1 MRKTAGKILAVVLSL
16 LMVSAL
22 LPAAAAEPAQ
32 NGAEPERI
40 ARHETEKAAPQEGER
55 TVDNTA
61 LKVGENQFT
70 VAEGETVYRP
80 FKPSKDAIYRI
91 YSTGNSD
98 TYGYLTDGD
107 LDEIT
112 SNDDANGSTNFCIQ
126 RKLDAGETY
135 YIGVRYYFSDYSG
148 TISVTIEQY
157 DAESCGDSLKWSYNS
172 GTGKLTITGS
182 GDMWDFAYE
191 GTPWEEYRYDITAIA
206 LPSGLTSIGDYAF
219 AYCYELTS
227 VSIPDSVTRIGY
239 SAFCSCSELA
249 TVTFPK
255 NLQSIESEAFV
266 SCEALKTA
274 ELPDGLSWIGSY
286 AFAYSGL
293 TSASIPAS
301 VTDIYNCAFACCANL
316 LPEHFTVDPAN
327 AYYKAQN
334 GALLTKD
341 GYTLCA
347 YLSGSPQ
354 TSYTVPNGVVYIDHD
369 AFLCSSN
376 LISVTLPEG
385 VTDVDS
391 WAFENCYNLE
401 TVTLPVSL
409 TAIGFGAFYSDYALT
424 DVYYGGTQA
433 MRTANLEID
442 EDYGYNAPLLEA
454 TWHYADETDFDG
466 TIEWNKDDLSFRGT
480 TPYVVAD
487 GSAHTPRFTVK
498 DAKGNTV
505 PASTYTYEYRE
516 NVNAG
521 TGYVLVTFKS
531 GYTGTARQWF
541 KIYLPPTSYTWVENT
556 AEGIRVTWAAVE
568 GAAGYVIYRRAWNTT
583 SSGWTAFAR
592 WDNVTDTS
600 YLDGH
605 DDSHKVYAN
614 TRYQYGVKAYFERR
628 VDPVSGAL
636 IGGNVGDNYNLG
648 EVGPLKTT
656 VRITTRDL
664 TKVVSGSKQI
674 TVYWSPS
681 RYFTGYQIQCATD
694 EGFTK
699 NVQTV
704 KITDYSTYSTV
715 FGSLTNGTRYY
726 FRVRSYREFEGM
738 TYFGGWSNVLSVK
751 AGSGETV
758 TPAVTTYRALCI
770 GQNYTGSSNALAG
783 CINDMKAIAGMLGG
797 LGNSFTATTL
807 EDASKTQILNGITSA
822 YAGAKDTDVSIFTY
836 SGHGVN
842 AGGSGTNQGALCT
855 FESNG
860 SIKYITLSELAS
872 ALSNVPGRVI
882 VILDSCHSGS
892 AVKGS
897 GSEMDLDAF
906 NQAVIEAFSGYYLE
920 TGNAQEGEK
929 LGELKQSK
937 FVVITAASYDE
948 SSWDGHFD
956 GSGYS
961 QGAFSAA
968 LVKALGSTYPN
979 GAYSGGSMPAD
990 KDKDNKIT
998 LKELYD
1004 YVYTTAYNWAGQH
1017 AQYYGDDA
1025 EVLFFR

>member
-1 MRKTAGKILAVVLSL
+1 MAIAKVMSRDIEKDYDLKNLLYEIEFPLVITLDKIERNGMHVSSEILNSLHAEYQERLDKLRDSIYEETGEEFNISSPKQLADVLFGEDKLNLPHGKKGKTGV
-16 LMVSAL
+16 
-22 LPAAAAEPAQ
+22 
-32 NGAEPERI
+32 
-40 ARHETEKAAPQEGER
+40 
-55 TVDNTA
+55 
-61 LKVGENQFT
+61 
-70 VAEGETVYRP
+70 
-80 FKPSKDAIYRI
+80 
-91 YSTGNSD
+91 YSTDSD
-98 TYGYLTDGD
+98 ELNR
-107 LDEIT
+107 L
-112 SNDDANGSTNFCIQ
+112 
-126 RKLDAGETY
+126 RKYSPVIDS
-135 YIGVRYYFSDYSG
+135 IIDY
-148 TISVTIEQY
+148 
-157 DAESCGDSLKWSYNS
+157 
-172 GTGKLTITGS
+172 
-182 GDMWDFAYE
+182 
-191 GTPWEEYRYDITAIA
+191 R
-206 LPSGLTSIGDYAF
+206 
-219 AYCYELTS
+219 
-227 VSIPDSVTRIGY
+227 
-239 SAFCSCSELA
+239 
-249 TVTFPK
+249 
-255 NLQSIESEAFV
+255 
-266 SCEALKTA
+266 
-274 ELPDGLSWIGSY
+274 
-286 AFAYSGL
+286 
-293 TSASIPAS
+293 
-301 VTDIYNCAFACCANL
+301 
-316 LPEHFTVDPAN
+316 
-327 AYYKAQN
+327 
-334 GALLTKD
+334 
-341 GYTLCA
+341 
-347 YLSGSPQ
+347 
-354 TSYTVPNGVVYIDHD
+354 
-369 AFLCSSN
+369 
-376 LISVTLPEG
+376 
-385 VTDVDS
+385 
-391 WAFENCYNLE
+391 
-401 TVTLPVSL
+401 
-409 TAIGFGAFYSDYALT
+409 
-424 DVYYGGTQA
+424 
-433 MRTANLEID
+433 
-442 EDYGYNAPLLEA
+442 
-454 TWHYADETDFDG
+454 
-466 TIEWNKDDLSFRGT
+466 
-480 TPYVVAD
+480 
-487 GSAHTPRFTVK
+487 
-498 DAKGNTV
+498 
-505 PASTYTYEYRE
+505 
-516 NVNAG
+516 
-521 TGYVLVTFKS
+521 
-531 GYTGTARQWF
+531 
-541 KIYLPPTSYTWVENT
+541 
-556 AEGIRVTWAAVE
+556 
-568 GAAGYVIYRRAWNTT
+568 
-583 SSGWTAFAR
+583 
-592 WDNVTDTS
+592 
-600 YLDGH
+600 
-605 DDSHKVYAN
+605 
-614 TRYQYGVKAYFERR
+614 
-628 VDPVSGAL
+628 
-636 IGGNVGDNYNLG
+636 
-648 EVGPLKTT
+648 
-656 VRITTRDL
+656 
-664 TKVVSGSKQI
+664 
-674 TVYWSPS
+674 VYWSPS